1 MSDPTPQSPVTHPPA
16 PIAAGPSGTVTDLE
30 LEDSRAQAVQN
41 RRQRRLFWGI
51 VIIPMILALV
61 YYTLLADSRYVS
73 QAQVAV
79 RQTNGESSQ
88 ALPGLAMMLTGTNP
102 TSREE
107 TLYLREYIRSQ
118 DMLDALNAQLHWAD
132 HFAGRWR
139 DPLYWLSADAT
150 TEDQL
155 SFYRRLVNAQFDE
168 ETGLLSVTVE
178 ALDPAFAQESLDFIL
193 KTSEGFVNELSHRM
207 AREQVRFAEDELANA
222 HRDYES
228 QRDRILDFQRRN
240 QFLDAG
246 ESARNRATIIAEL
259 ESRLVT
265 AHAELKALKAR
276 LTGDAPAVRT
286 KQTEIRALE
295 QQLAVENKRLL
306 SDQGQNNL
314 NVVAAQFR
322 KLEVDGKIAEETYK
336 LAVVALQNARIE
348 ASKKIRSLVTVVS
361 PNLPDEALYPRRL
374 YNLFTLMVVL
384 LLVYGITR
392 FIIASIEDHRD

>member
-1 MSDPTPQSPVTHPPA
+1 MSDSTPQSPVTSPSV
-16 PIAAGPSGTVTDLE
+16 PIAAGPSGTVTDLD
-30 LEDSRAQAVQN
+30 LEDSQAQAAQR
-41 RRQRRLFWGI
+41 RRQRRLFWGM
-51 VIIPMILALV
+51 VVIPMLLALV
-61 YYTLLADSRYVS
+61 YYVFLADSRYVS

-118 DMLDALNAQLHWAD
+118 DMLDALNAQLHWSD

-178 ALDPAFAQESLDFIL
+178 ALDPAFAQESLNFIL

-286 KQTEIRALE
+286 TQTEIRALE

>member
-1 MSDPTPQSPVTHPPA
+1 MPDTKPPA
-16 PIAAGPSGTVTDLE
+16 LNTPAPEPVVARTEDTASDLDLDDIQAEAAQ
-30 LEDSRAQAVQN
+30 R
-41 RRQRRLFWGI
+41 RRQRRLLWGI
-51 VIIPMILALV
+51 VIIPMILAIV
-61 YYTLLADSRYVS
+61 YYALLADSRYVS

-118 DMLDALNAQLHWAD
+118 DMLDALNAQLDWTA
-132 HFAGRWR
+132 HFADRWR
-139 DPLYWLSADAT
+139 DPLYWLPADAT

-155 SFYRRLVNAQFDE
+155 TFYQRLVNAQFDE
-168 ETGLLSVTVE
+168 ETGLLMVTVE
-178 ALDPAFAQESLDFIL
+178 ALDPAFAQDSLAFIL
-193 KTSEGFVNELSHRM
+193 KASEVFVNELSHRM
-207 AREQVRFAEDELANA
+207 AREQVRFAEDELARA
-222 HRDYES
+222 HRDYETERN
-228 QRDRILDFQRRN
+228 QILDFQRQN

-246 ESARNRATIIAEL
+246 EAAKKRAAIIGEL

-265 AHAELKALKAR
+265 AHAELKALNAR
-276 LTGDAPAVRT
+276 LAGDAPAVRT

-336 LAVVALQNARIE
+336 LSVVALQSARIE

-374 YNLFTLMVVL
+374 YNLFTLLIVL

>member
-16 PIAAGPSGTVTDLE
+16 PIAAGPSDTVTDLE

-118 DMLDALNAQLHWAD
+118 DMLDALNAQLHWSD

-178 ALDPAFAQESLDFIL
+178 ALDPTFAQESLDFIL

-246 ESARNRATIIAEL
+246 EAARNRATIIAEL

>member
-1 MSDPTPQSPVTHPPA
+1 MADINLPA
-16 PIAAGPSGTVTDLE
+16 TSSTAFVAAEPDRTVPDLE
-30 LEDSRAQAVQN
+30 LEDIQAEVT
-41 RRQRRLFWGI
+41 QRRRKRRLLWGI
-51 VIIPMILALV
+51 VILPMVLAIV
-61 YYTLLADSRYVS
+61 YYALLADSRYVS

-79 RQTNGESSQ
+79 RQTNGESNQ

-102 TSREE
+102 ASREE

-118 DMLDALNAQLHWAD
+118 DMLDALNARLKWTA

-139 DPLYWLSADAT
+139 DPLYWLPSDAT

-155 SFYRRLVNAQFDE
+155 VFYQRLVNAQFDE
-168 ETGLLSVTVE
+168 ETGLLTVTVE
-178 ALDPAFAQESLDFIL
+178 ALDPAFAQRSLEFIL
-193 KTSEGFVNELSHRM
+193 KTSEIFVNELSHRM
-207 AREQVRFAEDELANA
+207 AREQVQFAEDELAHA
-222 HRDYES
+222 HRDYEA
-228 QRDRILDFQRRN
+228 QRDQILDFQRRN

-246 ESARNRATIIAEL
+246 EAAKNRATIIGEL
-259 ESRLVT
+259 ESQLVT

-276 LTGDAPAVRT
+276 LTADAPAVRT
-286 KQTEIRALE
+286 KQTQIRALE
-295 QQLAVENKRLL
+295 QQLDVENKRLL

-336 LAVVALQNARIE
+336 LGVVALQNARIE
-348 ASKKIRSLVTVVS
+348 AIKKIRSLVTVVS

-374 YNLFTLMVVL
+374 YNLFTLLIVL
-384 LLVYGITR
+384 LLAYGITR

>member
-1 MSDPTPQSPVTHPPA
+1 MADTTPPTAIPPA
-16 PIAAGPSGTVTDLE
+16 PVVKASDRAVTDPE
-30 LEDSRAQAVQN
+30 LEDGRAEIAQK
-41 RRQRRLFWGI
+41 RRQRRLLWSI
-51 VIIPMILALV
+51 VIIPMILAIV
-61 YYTLLADSRYVS
+61 YYVLLADSRYVS
-73 QAQVAV
+73 QAQIAV
-79 RQTNGESSQ
+79 RQTNGEPGQ
-88 ALPGLAMMLTGTNP
+88 AVPGLAMMLTGTNP

-118 DMLDALNAQLHWAD
+118 DMLDALNAQLHWSD

-168 ETGLLSVTVE
+168 ETGLLAVTVE
-178 ALDPAFAQESLDFIL
+178 ALDPEFARISLEFVL
-193 KTSEGFVNELSHRM
+193 KTSDMFVNELSHRM
-207 AREQVRFAEDELANA
+207 AREQVRFAEDELARA

-228 QRDRILDFQRRN
+228 QRDRILDFQRQN

-246 ESARNRATIIAEL
+246 EAAKNRAAIIGEL
-259 ESRLVT
+259 EARLVT
-265 AHAELKALKAR
+265 VHAELKALRAR
-276 LTGDAPAVRT
+276 LRGDAPAVRT

-322 KLEVDGKIAEETYK
+322 KLEVDGKISEETYK
-336 LAVVALQNARIE
+336 LAVVALQSARIE

-374 YNLFTLMVVL
+374 YNLFTLLIVL

>member
-1 MSDPTPQSPVTHPPA
+1 MSDLTPQSPVTHPPA

-178 ALDPAFAQESLDFIL
+178 ALDPGFAQESLDFIL

-286 KQTEIRALE
+286 TQTEIRALE